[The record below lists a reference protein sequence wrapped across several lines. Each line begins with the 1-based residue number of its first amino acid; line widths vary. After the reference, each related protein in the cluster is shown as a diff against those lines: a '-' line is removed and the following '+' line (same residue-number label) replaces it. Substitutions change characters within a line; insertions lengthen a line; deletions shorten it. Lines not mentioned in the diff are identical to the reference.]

1 MNINAKSMELI
12 LKKLD
17 AVYGQGKAADK
28 DAVSGYVIALGK
40 YSRIQV
46 ARAAMAAVQVGTF
59 YPRPAEIIK
68 QIDKDCEMREMYRNA
83 FDDPHDPFDEACMW
97 LMFVRGY
104 TSPDEITEADMR
116 MAADSAG
123 YKLQAQGCVLV
134 SQCIADGYENYQPA

>member
-1 MNINAKSMELI
+1 MNINLKSMELI

-17 AVYGQGKAADK
+17 AVYGQGKASDA
-28 DAVSGYVIALGK
+28 DAVRAYAMALSK
-40 YSRIQV
+40 YSRLQV
-46 ARAAMAAVQVGTF
+46 ARASVLATGSEKY
-59 YPRPAEIIK
+59 YPRPVELRSYVSI
-68 QIDKDCEMREMYRNA
+68 QVR
-83 FDDPHDPFDEACMW
+83 DPHDPFDEACMW